1 MAKDITEINDKIL
14 KLKQKRKDILDKRY
28 QSIGKCLVKEYD
40 LSDCSTEEILELIR
54 GKSL

>member
-28 QSIGKCLVKEYD
+28 QSIGKCLEKEYD
-40 LSDCSTEEILELIR
+40 LSDYSTEEIIELIK